1 MEEPNSNTYPISG
14 YFRRPS
20 SVDFL
25 FMQISKVAVPIVAAL
40 AVTAG
45 GVVAATA
52 QPTESK
58 EWTVI
63 GLTGSYA
70 ADGITIT
77 NPTNEELFCSL
88 EGSGK
93 KYIEP
98 IFTPWNEPGTYYS
111 KAERDSKAASNIFD
125 RLTARKEIN
134 KWNLSHQDYIEA
146 RETRLYDWMVPAY
159 ASSPIPGIAFSLNA
173 IPKEDTKLSLL
184 AMVSCKTIFQ

>member
-1 MEEPNSNTYPISG
+1 MEEPDSNTYPVSA
-14 YFRRPS
+14 FFDAPT

-70 ADGITIT
+70 ADGIT
-77 NPTNEELFCSL
+77 NP
-88 EGSGK
+88 
-93 KYIEP
+93 
-98 IFTPWNEPGTYYS
+98 
-111 KAERDSKAASNIFD
+111 D
-125 RLTARKEIN
+125 R
-134 KWNLSHQDYIEA
+134 
-146 RETRLYDWMVPAY
+146 
-159 ASSPIPGIAFSLNA
+159 
-173 IPKEDTKLSLL
+173 
-184 AMVSCKTIFQ
+184 

>member
-1 MEEPNSNTYPISG
+1 MEEPDSNTYPISG

-25 FMQISKVAVPIVAAL
+25 FMQISKVAVLIVAVL

-45 GVVAATA
+45 SVVAATA
-52 QPTESK
+52 RPTE
-58 EWTVI
+58 TVI
-63 GLTGSYA
+63 DFTGSDA
-70 ADGITIT
+70 TDGITIT
-77 NPTNEELFCSL
+77 NPTDEELFCSL

-111 KAERDSKAASNIFD
+111 KAERDSKAASKIFD

-134 KWNLSHQDYIEA
+134 KRNLSHQHYI
-146 RETRLYDWMVPAY
+146 
-159 ASSPIPGIAFSLNA
+159 
-173 IPKEDTKLSLL
+173 
-184 AMVSCKTIFQ
+184 

>member
-40 AVTAG
+40 AVT
-45 GVVAATA
+45 VSSIVAATA

-77 NPTNEELFCSL
+77 
-88 EGSGK
+88 
-93 KYIEP
+93 
-98 IFTPWNEPGTYYS
+98 
-111 KAERDSKAASNIFD
+111 
-125 RLTARKEIN
+125 
-134 KWNLSHQDYIEA
+134 
-146 RETRLYDWMVPAY
+146 
-159 ASSPIPGIAFSLNA
+159 SPD
-173 IPKEDTKLSLL
+173 K
-184 AMVSCKTIFQ
+184 